1 MNVDLLELRQSLEAH
16 VVDAANHVV
25 SQTQSIT
32 TMDIAIGLAATI
44 AVLGVYEW
52 HRRWVKGKGLRM
64 ALKREHHR
72 VREWLSEGLTEL
84 ILQGEVDGK
93 ISYQEG
99 NRLYNE
105 LSHKLDL
112 PDLIPR
118 ERRSK
123 IIKEEIK
130 RRIKS
135 TEPELKR
142 ARQPVKIPGDK
153 PKVQAKKKFR
163 QATGKLLSKFIKAA

>member
-1 MNVDLLELRQSLEAH
+1 MTIDLLELRQSIQEHASDTAYRAMEH
-16 VVDAANHVV
+16 VHG
-25 SQTQSIT
+25 IT
-32 TMDIAIGLAATI
+32 TMDIVIGLTATI

-105 LSHKLDL
+105 LSQKLDL

-118 ERRSK
+118 ERRAK

-163 QATGKLLSKFIKAA
+163 QATGSLLKKFIKAA